1 MVLPQSLLRSAQNH
15 PMLIELKNG
24 ETYNGH
30 LATCDSWMNIHLK
43 DAICT
48 SKDGDKFVKYPE
60 VLIRGSTV
68 KYIRI
73 PEEVVDLVRKE
84 AEEARKQQKDNK
96 KFKKQWNSRG
106 GHGQR
111 GGGIQKGS
119 GNQRNNRGGRGNF
132 QNRN

>member
-73 PEEVVDLVRKE
+73 PEEVVDLVKKE

-96 KFKKQWNSRG
+96 KFKKQWNNRG
-106 GHGQR
+106 GGHNQR
-111 GGGIQKGS
+111 GGIQKSS

>member
-106 GHGQR
+106 GHSQR
-111 GGGIQKGS
+111 GGIQKGG